1 MSNKEI
7 KKAKEI
13 AKELLS
19 QNVDLNIIIVA
30 TGLAKD
36 EIENLK

>member
-1 MSNKEI
+1 MSNKE
-7 KKAKEI
+7 AKEI